1 MRWTDRIGK
10 RLKLRDLHTLRV
22 VVDTGS
28 MAQAAKQLA
37 LSQPAISKSI
47 AEIEHTLGVSLL
59 DRTPRGV
66 VPTPY
71 ADVLLKRG
79 MVIFDDLRL
88 ALEEIE
94 HLRDPTQGELQVGAP
109 EPLIPLL
116 TVIIDG
122 LVSRHPRMHF
132 DVTVA
137 DTSLLLAKLRGRELD
152 IAFTRLPHPVA
163 EPDLETEVLYDDP
176 LVVMAGQASPWL
188 KRRRIGLAD
197 LVHERWALS
206 PPETLL
212 GRFAAEV
219 FQSRGLTLPR
229 AVVVTPSVQMRVSLV
244 TTGRYLSILPR
255 AMLRAQRNAS
265 LRALR
270 IDLSETKRP
279 VGLVLLNKRT
289 IGPIASVFIAAAR
302 QVISTSR
309 AASTS
314 TERERRIVKPRKKAG
329 M

>member
-1 MRWTDRIGK
+1 MRWTDRIGR

-22 VVDTGS
+22 VVDAGS
-28 MAQAAKQLA
+28 MAQAGKQLA

-47 AEIEHTLGVSLL
+47 AELEHTLGVSLL

-79 MVIFDDLRL
+79 TVLFDDLRL
-88 ALEEIE
+88 TLEEIE
-94 HLRDPTQGELQVGAP
+94 HLRDPTQGELRVGAP
-109 EPLIPLL
+109 EPLVPLL
-116 TVIIDG
+116 TAIIDG

-132 DVTVA
+132 DVAVA
-137 DTSLLLAKLRGRELD
+137 DTSLLLGTLRGRELD
-152 IAFTRLPHPVA
+152 IAFTRLPDPVA

-188 KRRRIGLAD
+188 RRRRVDLAD

-229 AVVVTPSVQMRVSLV
+229 AVVVTPSVQMRVSLA

-255 AMLRAQRNAS
+255 AMLRADRNAS

-279 VGLVLLNKRT
+279 IGLVLLKKRT
-289 IGPIASVFIAAAR
+289 IGPVANLFIAAAR
-302 QVISTSR
+302 QVVSTSR
-309 AASTS
+309 TPSTS
-314 TERERRIVKPRKKAG
+314 TKRER
-329 M
+329 

>member
-1 MRWTDRIGK
+1 
-10 RLKLRDLHTLRV
+10 
-22 VVDTGS
+22 
-28 MAQAAKQLA
+28 
-37 LSQPAISKSI
+37 
-47 AEIEHTLGVSLL
+47 
-59 DRTPRGV
+59 
-66 VPTPY
+66 
-71 ADVLLKRG
+71 LLKRG
-79 MVIFDDLRL
+79 TVIFDDLRL

-94 HLRDPTQGELQVGAP
+94 HLRDPTQGELRVGAP

>member
-1 MRWTDRIGK
+1 MRWTDRIGR

-47 AEIEHTLGVSLL
+47 ADIEHTLGVSLL
-59 DRTPRGV
+59 DRMPRGV

-79 MVIFDDLRL
+79 TVIFDDLRL

-94 HLRDPTQGELQVGAP
+94 HLRDPTQGELRVGAP
-109 EPLIPLL
+109 EPLVPLL

-122 LVSRHPRMHF
+122 LVSRYPRIHF
-132 DVTVA
+132 DVAVA
-137 DTSLLLAKLRGRELD
+137 DTSLLLGKLRGRELD
-152 IAFTRLPHPVA
+152 VGITRLPDAVA
-163 EPDLETEVLYDDP
+163 EADDLETEVLYDDP
-176 LVVMAGQASPWL
+176 LVVMAGQASRWL
-188 KRRRIGLAD
+188 RRRHVGLAD
-197 LVHERWALS
+197 LAHERWTLS

-219 FQSRGLTLPR
+219 FQSRGLALPS
-229 AVVVTPSVQMRVSLV
+229 AVVVTSSVQMRLSLV
-244 TTGRYLSILPR
+244 ATGRYLSILPR
-255 AMLRAQRNAS
+255 AMLRVQRNAS

-289 IGPIASVFIAAAR
+289 IAPIASLFIAAAR
-302 QVISTSR
+302 QAISKSR
-309 AASTS
+309 APSTS
-314 TERERRIVKPRKKAG
+314 TKHER
-329 M
+329 